1 MTEMKKQHSLP
12 RVRLM
17 RRAAVIR
24 RNNDMNRR
32 DALIIAHRIGGL
44 IRKMHR
50 ENVKFCYTKQ
60 DGTVRHAHRIST
72 QFSPPLY
79 ATTGKYVCSLLR
91 PRSQR
96 VAHVSCRKFPLRRMS
111 FEEQMRFG
119 EQMSFGQQ
127 INFEMSFGQQIS
139 FGQQMNFGEQMTSEE
154 RKEWETLCRMYHVDS
169 LYEAI
174 QGCREELEFLVRCAE
189 RLEPRAEEE

>member
-60 DGTVRHAHRIST
+60 DGTVRHAVGTLTGYQHSFHR
-72 QFSPPLY
+72 PYMP
-79 ATTGKYVCSLLR
+79 R
-91 PRSQR
+91 PENTFVVYYDLEAKGWRT
-96 VAHVSCRKFPLRRMS
+96 F
-111 FEEQMRFG
+111 
-119 EQMSFGQQ
+119 
-127 INFEMSFGQQIS
+127 QIS
-139 FGQQMNFGEQMTSEE
+139 IESN
-154 RKEWETLCRMYHVDS
+154 
-169 LYEAI
+169 
-174 QGCREELEFLVRCAE
+174 EFR
-189 RLEPRAEEE
+189 RADEIRRANEFRAADKF